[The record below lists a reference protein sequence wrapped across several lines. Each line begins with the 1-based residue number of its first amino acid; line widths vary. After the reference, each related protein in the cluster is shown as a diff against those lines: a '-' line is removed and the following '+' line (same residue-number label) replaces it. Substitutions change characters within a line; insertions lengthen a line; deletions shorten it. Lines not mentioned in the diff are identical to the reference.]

1 MFIVIVILLLSCL
14 FYVYSLSKEWVI
26 KQHFLNMGFQILIF
40 MSLFLCSNTPK
51 ARKHRCNSRASVP
64 ALDEHQRGVRCV
76 IPLTMHPCSVVFFPP
91 VFGFVPI
98 QNGPPPCR
106 RPPFFCFMWS
116 CERRKKKRGGRRDKD
131 GTMDRKLWIDF

>member
-51 ARKHRCNSRASVP
+51 ARKHRCNSRASAP
-64 ALDEHQRGVRCV
+64 ALDELRRGVQCA

-91 VFGFVPI
+91 FLDS
-98 QNGPPPCR
+98 CR
-106 RPPFFCFMWS
+106 FKTGLHHVAGLHSSAS
-116 CERRKKKRGGRRDKD
+116 CGHVREEKKKEEEEEIR
-131 GTMDRKLWIDF
+131 TALWIESCG